1 MLMLN
6 LILHAC
12 IQQAV
17 HTGSL
22 YVYNTNSETT
32 TYIVRVTDWRW
43 HVADVVNAV
52 ALFGDRRFPGD
63 VFAVGRD
70 RDVDG
75 SVAGG
80 RRVDGEVGRLAW
92 QHLAWLQA

>member
-6 LILHAC
+6 LISHAC

-17 HTGSL
+17 HAGFL
-22 YVYNTNSETT
+22 HVYNTISVTT
-32 TYIVRVTDWRW
+32 TYIVRVTDWWW

-52 ALFGDRRFPGD
+52 ALLGDRRFPGD
-63 VFAVGRD
+63 VFAVRRD
-70 RDVDG
+70 RDIDG
-75 SVAGG
+75 SVASG